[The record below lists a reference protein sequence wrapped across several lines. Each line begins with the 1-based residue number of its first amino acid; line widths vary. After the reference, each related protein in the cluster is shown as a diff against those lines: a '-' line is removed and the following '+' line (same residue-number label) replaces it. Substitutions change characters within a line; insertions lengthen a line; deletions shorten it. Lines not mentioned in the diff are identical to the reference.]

1 MKIIIET
8 PKDDEEDE
16 IIIRCKEL
24 DDELMNLISLL
35 KNGSSRITGYSDKT
49 IRQLIPKEIYYFE
62 SVDNKVFAYCEKEV
76 YEVKEKL
83 YEIEQLYQHS
93 DFQRISKSVIV
104 NISWIEFIS
113 PILGSRLE
121 ATLKNHEKVIISR
134 QYVPELKKKFGIT
147 ERRSV

>member
-8 PKDDEEDE
+8 PKDGAEDE

-24 DDELMNLISLL
+24 DEELMSLISLL
-35 KNGSSRITGYSDKT
+35 KNGSSRITGYSDKAM
-49 IRQLIPKEIYYFE
+49 RQLTPKEIYYFE
-62 SVDNKVFAYCEKEV
+62 SVDNKVFAYCEKNV

-104 NISWIEFIS
+104 NISLIEFIS
-113 PILGSRLE
+113 PMLGSRLE
-121 ATLKNHEKVIISR
+121 ATLKNHERVIISR
-134 QYVPELKKKFGIT
+134 QYVPELKKKLGIA
-147 ERRSV
+147 ER